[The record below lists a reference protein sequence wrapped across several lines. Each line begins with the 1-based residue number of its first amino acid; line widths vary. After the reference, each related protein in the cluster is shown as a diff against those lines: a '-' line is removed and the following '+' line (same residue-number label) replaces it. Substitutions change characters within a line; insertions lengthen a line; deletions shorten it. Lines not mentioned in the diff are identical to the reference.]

1 MIKKLKYLTLLM
13 LIAIPVGVKANVPVG
28 GQAPLFSVDGEQAYC
43 ITPGLQSPSSVSSVK
58 KFGDSIL
65 DTAYLGAYRLSLVTE
80 PSSWFP
86 SDIKNNLIQS
96 GFSPY
101 LDNDAVLAQSLALVY
116 HKLYGGNTAFTWP
129 AYSTKL
135 ACGGLYAVGRDSLLQ
150 SCQAL
155 NLSTC
160 AANSLLSYN
169 DCRVQLSEYSAETLN
184 WLKKPASSFI
194 PKFVDDMSL
203 IVRTAGEDKTKSDPT
218 NMEFIFKLDGEE
230 YENIKGLLSDS
241 RFSALA
247 SSSKI
252 DVYECEI
259 VNQSDK
265 AAGLGCSVNNQNMLS
280 NNELRVKITNA
291 NSSNLSIQIKIKY
304 KYDFP
309 FNASGAK
316 IYSLDG
322 SYTQQLLVP
331 FSSTPDLKE
340 QIVTINLT
348 GQTPPPVQECRT
360 TTQDGKRIYYYKDA
374 EISLKEYIDKCGC
387 DSVPLEEIYKDEEV
401 KRIYNESCGKN
412 EVKKCEVK
420 NVNNQKTYYNK

>member
-13 LIAIPVGVKANVPVG
+13 LIAIPVGVSANVPVG

-58 KFGDSIL
+58 KFGDSVL
-65 DTAYLGAYRLSLVTE
+65 DTAYLGAYRLSLVTD
-80 PSSWFP
+80 PSNWFP
-86 SDIKNNLIQS
+86 SDIRNNLTQS

-101 LDNDAVLAQSLALVY
+101 LGNDAVLAQSLALVY

-150 SCQAL
+150 SCGAL

-194 PKFVDDMSL
+194 PKFV
-203 IVRTAGEDKTKSDPT
+203 EDKTKSDPT
-218 NMEFIFKLDGEE
+218 NMEFVFKLDGEE

-252 DVYECEI
+252 DVYDCEI
-259 VNQSDK
+259 VNQNDK
-265 AAGLGCSVNNQNMLS
+265 AAGLGCSVNNQNMLN
-280 NNELRVKITNA
+280 NNELIVKITNA
-291 NSSNLSIQIKIKY
+291 NNITTQSVQIKIKY

-360 TTQDGKRIYYYKDA
+360 TIQDGKRIYY
-374 EISLKEYIDKCGC
+374 
-387 DSVPLEEIYKDEEV
+387 
-401 KRIYNESCGKN
+401 
-412 EVKKCEVK
+412 
-420 NVNNQKTYYNK
+420 